1 MSSHPA
7 ADELGT
13 PFDHL
18 QILTCAKV
26 RRRPTVTEFIDTR
39 TGEIIDA
46 RAAQKMGVR
55 SIRPDARIR
64 RESKMN
70 SLRKEPRAFA
80 EFILKFRDGRC
91 KFLAGLPELVTHYA
105 RMTGKAAEH
114 VRRYLPSLTKA
125 GVLDNDHA
133 LNEDFMIHNPTAG
146 KTAAKG
152 DAFRA
157 SCLLGRLRARF
168 QGALQD
174 AQLRLRS

>member
-7 ADELGT
+7 ADDFGT
-13 PFDHL
+13 PLDHL
-18 QILTCAKV
+18 QILTVAKI
-26 RRRPTVTEFIDTR
+26 RRKPTVTEFIDTM

-46 RAAQKMGVR
+46 KTAQKMGVR
-55 SIRPDARIR
+55 SIRPDARVR
-64 RESKMN
+64 REAKMK

-91 KFLAGLPELVTHYA
+91 KFLVGLSELVSLYA

-114 VRRYLPSLTKA
+114 VRRYLPRLAKA
-125 GVLDNDHA
+125 GILEDDHT

-146 KTAAKG
+146 KAAAKG

-157 SCLLGRLRARF
+157 SCIFGRLRARIHD
-168 QGALQD
+168 ALR
-174 AQLRLRS
+174 AARAC

>member
-1 MSSHPA
+1 MSSPPT
-7 ADELGT
+7 ADDLGS

-18 QILTCAKV
+18 QILTLAKI
-26 RRRPTVTEFIDTR
+26 RRKPTVTEFIDTR

-46 RAAQKMGVR
+46 KTAQKMGVR

-64 RESKMN
+64 REAKMD
-70 SLRKEPRAFA
+70 SLRTEPRAFA

-91 KFLAGLPELVTHYA
+91 KFLVGLSELVSLYA

-114 VRRYLPSLTKA
+114 VRRYLPRLAKSGILE
-125 GVLDNDHA
+125 DDHT

-146 KTAAKG
+146 KAAAKG

-157 SCLLGRLRARF
+157 SCRF
-168 QGALQD
+168 SALSM
-174 AQLRLRS
+174 RYRGSPESC

>member
-1 MSSHPA
+1 MSSSPT
-7 ADELGT
+7 ADDLGT

-18 QILTCAKV
+18 QILTV
-26 RRRPTVTEFIDTR
+26 TRIRRKPTVTEFVDMR

-64 RESKMN
+64 REAKMD
-70 SLRKEPRAFA
+70 SLRTEPRAFA

-91 KFLAGLPELVTHYA
+91 KFLVGLSELVSLYA
-105 RMTGKAAEH
+105 RMTEKAAEH
-114 VRRYLPSLTKA
+114 VRRYLPRLAKSGILE
-125 GVLDNDHA
+125 DDHT

-146 KTAAKG
+146 KAAAKG

-157 SCLLGRLRARF
+157 LCRF
-168 QGALQD
+168 GVLTV
-174 AQLRLRS
+174 RYRGIPEPC